1 MIQKQMHHCNF
12 RFSPFKNTTI
22 QCWVPLSFPAS
33 NSRSQHQ
40 DVKTNHNISYQQRH
54 VKLPCKASQFH
65 PGPFTFTFFLSNIV
79 LGSQPNYQFQI
90 PTSSYDV
97 HPNYFSSISFLHSI
111 LTSHW
116 FFSEFDVSSRPSAFV
131 SQLSQSYFKNFPNLY
146 QICPKL
152 FSKQSQSPKV
162 LLSILISPQVFS
174 EFDVYSRP
182 SAGTHNF

>member
-1 MIQKQMHHCNF
+1 M
-12 RFSPFKNTTI
+12 
-22 QCWVPLSFPAS
+22 
-33 NSRSQHQ
+33 
-40 DVKTNHNISYQQRH
+40 
-54 VKLPCKASQFH
+54 
-65 PGPFTFTFFLSNIV
+65 PFTFTFFLSNIV

-97 HPNYFSSISFLHSI
+97 HPNYFSSISVLHSI

-131 SQLSQSYFKNFPNLY
+131 SQLSQSCFKIFPNLY

-152 FSKQSQSPKV
+152 FSKWSQSPKV

-182 SAGTHNF
+182 PQAHTTFDFGPHRR